1 MASETLLHIS
11 GVSIQYGVIRVVNDV
26 SIALRSGER
35 HALLGTNGAG
45 KTSLFNGIA
54 GEVPLA
60 AGSIS
65 FRGQEIS
72 HLKAYERAR
81 LGIGRTFQTSL
92 SFGDR
97 SVRENMRVSLLG
109 NGSPRISLRPWSRM
123 LEVERR
129 VDAALHAFGL
139 MDVSAQPVG
148 ELSYGQQR
156 EIELCMALIGKPA
169 LLLLDEPA
177 AGMSPQARKELV
189 RRLGGLPRDITML
202 FVEHDMDV
210 ALRLADRV
218 TVMRDGEIVATGTP
232 DAIRANRVV
241 KEIYLGQSH

>member
-1 MASETLLHIS
+1 MASETILDVA
-11 GVSIQYGVIRVVNDV
+11 GVSIQYGVIRVVNGV
-26 SIALRSGER
+26 SLALRSGER

-60 AGSIS
+60 AGRIS
-65 FRGQEIS
+65 FRGREIS
-72 HLKAYERAR
+72 GLKAYQRAR
-81 LGIGRTFQTSL
+81 LGIARTFQTSL

-109 NGSPRISLRPWSRM
+109 NGSPRIGIRPWSRM
-123 LEVERR
+123 PAMERR
-129 VDAALHAFGL
+129 VDDALQAFGL
-139 MDVSAQPVG
+139 MEVSAQPVG

-156 EIELCMALIGKPA
+156 EIELCMALIGKPD

-189 RRLGGLPRDITML
+189 RRLEALPRDITML

-232 DAIRANRVV
+232 DAIRANPVV
-241 KEIYLGQSH
+241 KEIYLGKSH